1 MSLNK
6 NELLLKS
13 STRTGTDELEVSAE
27 YTKCVDR
34 VWIHFRD
41 SLIARSKSWHKLIQ
55 GLEDTVFPSLQTPVD
70 IWDTWSGR

>member
-1 MSLNK
+1 LPGVKCKAPRKCLKFEMSLNK

-34 VWIHFRD
+34 
-41 SLIARSKSWHKLIQ
+41 
-55 GLEDTVFPSLQTPVD
+55 
-70 IWDTWSGR
+70 